1 MEIFGPSALRN
12 PPMSATDIGLFVV
25 FGPLALAV
33 IVLLLID
40 FADRRSTAPSRAA
53 AKALL
58 RELERRTH
66 MEDRLRGNS

>member
-1 MEIFGPSALRN
+1 MELFGPAALDSQ
-12 PPMSATDIGLFVV
+12 PMSATDFGLIVV
-25 FGPLALAV
+25 FGPLVLAV
-33 IVLLLID
+33 IVLWLID